1 MKKAKPKKKVRVTKG
16 SGTTRRAKPGKG
28 YIGETEKNL

>member
-1 MKKAKPKKKVRVTKG
+1 MKKAKPKKKVRVGRG
-16 SGTTRRAKPGKG
+16 SGATRRAKMGKG